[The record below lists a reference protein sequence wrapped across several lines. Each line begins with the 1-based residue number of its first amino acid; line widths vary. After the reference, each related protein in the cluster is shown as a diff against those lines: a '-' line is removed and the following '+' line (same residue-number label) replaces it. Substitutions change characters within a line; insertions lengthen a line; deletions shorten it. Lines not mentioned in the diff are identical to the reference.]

1 MCKSIRATHE
11 TKQVP
16 TDAAEELEKETTVEP
31 TESDHPKCEELVV
44 ANGKWSLTRIEP
56 QEDSLRRK
64 LDTSTL
70 RKIIYCMQFPSYGI
84 RYVQLHAVVP
94 TTRDQK
100 TRQVVAYKRLKTK
113 TVKHTES
120 DHPKCEDLVVANGRW
135 SLTRIEP
142 REVSLRRKPD
152 TSTLRKRIYC
162 MQFPSYDMCSS
173 MLMLFLP
180 QGIAYKSLK
189 TMQNH

>member
-31 TESDHPKCEELVV
+31 P
-44 ANGKWSLTRIEP
+44 
-56 QEDSLRRK
+56 
-64 LDTSTL
+64 
-70 RKIIYCMQFPSYGI
+70 
-84 RYVQLHAVVP
+84 
-94 TTRDQK
+94 
-100 TRQVVAYKRLKTK
+100 
-113 TVKHTES
+113 ES

-152 TSTLRKRIYC
+152 TSTLRKRIDY

-189 TMQNH
+189 TMQNR

>member
-1 MCKSIRATHE
+1 MGKSIRQTHE
-11 TKQVP
+11 PKQVP

-31 TESDHPKCEELVV
+31 TGSDHPKCEDLVV
-44 ANGKWSLTRIEP
+44 ANGRWSLTRIEP

-70 RKIIYCMQFPSYGI
+70 RKI
-84 RYVQLHAVVP
+84 
-94 TTRDQK
+94 
-100 TRQVVAYKRLKTK
+100 
-113 TVKHTES
+113 
-120 DHPKCEDLVVANGRW
+120 
-135 SLTRIEP
+135 
-142 REVSLRRKPD
+142 
-152 TSTLRKRIYC
+152 IYC

>member
-31 TESDHPKCEELVV
+31 P
-44 ANGKWSLTRIEP
+44 
-56 QEDSLRRK
+56 
-64 LDTSTL
+64 
-70 RKIIYCMQFPSYGI
+70 
-84 RYVQLHAVVP
+84 
-94 TTRDQK
+94 
-100 TRQVVAYKRLKTK
+100 
-113 TVKHTES
+113 ES

-152 TSTLRKRIYC
+152 TPTLTKRIYC
-162 MQFPSYDMCSS
+162 GAISKLRYVQFHVDVVSTTRDH
-173 MLMLFLP
+173 LQEFKNN
-180 QGIAYKSLK
+180 AKSLNRQLQLVVAGACRRDSSWK
-189 TMQNH
+189 T